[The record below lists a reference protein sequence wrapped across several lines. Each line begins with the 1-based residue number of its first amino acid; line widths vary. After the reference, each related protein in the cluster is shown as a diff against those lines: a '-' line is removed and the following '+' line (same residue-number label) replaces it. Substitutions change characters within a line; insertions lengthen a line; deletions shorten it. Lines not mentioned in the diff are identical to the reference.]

1 MERITRLNEYQVMAE
16 EFAKYPVECGIEYCI
31 LGLAS
36 EAGEVAGKWKKV
48 IRDHGGAV
56 TDETRAA
63 ILDEIGDVLWYVS
76 QLAQEFGATLEGVA
90 SINIAKLA
98 DRKARNA
105 IGGSGDNR

>member
-1 MERITRLNEYQVMAE
+1 MERITQLNEYQVMAE
-16 EFAKYPVECGIEYCI
+16 EFAKYPKHCGVDYCI
-31 LGLAS
+31 HGLTS

-48 IRDHGGAV
+48 LRDEDGHVSEEA
-56 TDETRAA
+56 RAA

-76 QLAQEFGATLEGVA
+76 QLANEFGATLEGVA
-90 SINIAKLA
+90 SMNIAKLA